1 MKYSQLIEFA
11 KKYLMENNIS
21 DYDIDAYLLLEY
33 VFGMTKMD
41 YFMKMNE
48 IIDDEEKLNQYKKY
62 LEVRAAGKPLQYI
75 TGIQDFMGLTF
86 KVSEAVLIPRYDT
99 EILVDKVLRKIKE
112 YPKNNLELRICDM
125 CTGSGCIGISIAK
138 LGKTT
143 DVTCVDISKDALEV
157 AKKNAVSNGVEYIK
171 FVQSDLFSQLEEN
184 VKFDFIVSN
193 PPYIKT
199 AEIDGLMKEVRM
211 FEPTLALDGDID
223 GLKFYNIITKEA
235 ASRLHNGGWLMYE
248 IGCEQGVEVSELMK
262 AAGFVDVEVIKDLAG
277 LDRVVIGRA
286 HKKS

>member
-62 LEVRAAGKPLQYI
+62 LEIRAAGKPLQYI

-138 LGKTT
+138 LGDVK

-157 AKKNAVSNGVEYIK
+157 AKVNAVSNGVEYIK